1 MKKLLLSLALAVFA
15 ASGAALAAPPAPKIV
30 VLDRAALLQFSKAG
44 QDIAKQLQ
52 ALGNQTRANFEAQQK
67 SLAAEGE
74 KLRQEVAILG
84 GEARKQREDAFNAK
98 VRNAQAAA
106 ERRQVQLQQAAA
118 QAQAAVAKALEPIID
133 EIVKA
138 RGANMVVDKSA
149 VIFAN
154 NNAFDITPD
163 AIARLDARLP
173 SVKVTLGAAPAKP

>member
-1 MKKLLLSLALAVFA
+1 MKKTLAISLILLA
-15 ASGAALAAPPAPKIV
+15 AAAPALAAPPQPKIV
-30 VLDRAALLQFSKAG
+30 VLDRTALIQFSKAG
-44 QDIAKQLQ
+44 QDVSKQLQ
-52 ALGNQTRANFEAQQK
+52 TLSSQTQASLASQQK

-84 GEARKQREDAFNAK
+84 AEARKQREDAFNAK
-98 VRNAQAAA
+98 VRNAQAGA

-118 QAQAAVAKALEPIID
+118 QAQGTIAKALEPIVN

-149 VIFAN
+149 VIFAS

-163 AIARLDARLP
+163 AIAKLDAQLP
-173 SVKVTLGAAPAKP
+173 TVKVTLGGAAPAKP